1 MPVAKVRELPVRKG
15 QVRCTAEADVTLDYC
30 RFCVH
35 STEFRVKGE
44 WITSPAR
51 AYCLRSRVVK
61 GVDLQKVDT
70 VRCDDD
76 GGDGFHSIMNII
88 S

>member
-15 QVRCTAEADVTLDYC
+15 QVRCTAEGDVTLDYC

-35 STEFRVKGE
+35 STEFRAKGE

-51 AYCLRSRVVK
+51 AYCLRSKVVK
-61 GVDLQKVDT
+61 EVDLRKVEA

-76 GGDGFHSIMNII
+76 GSDGFRSIMNII

>member
-1 MPVAKVRELPVRKG
+1 MGNLRELTVEKAKVACQENV
-15 QVRCTAEADVTLDYC
+15 AVTLDWC

-35 STEFRVKGE
+35 SKAFRVKGE

-51 AYCLRSRVVK
+51 AYCLRSKVVK
-61 GVDLQKVDT
+61 EVDLDRVEAVQ
-70 VRCDDD
+70 CDDD
-76 GGDGFHSIMNII
+76 GSNGFGSIMNII

>member
-1 MPVAKVRELPVRKG
+1 MGNVRELPIRKG

-61 GVDLQKVDT
+61 EVDLQKVEA

-76 GGDGFHSIMNII
+76 GGDGFRSIMNII